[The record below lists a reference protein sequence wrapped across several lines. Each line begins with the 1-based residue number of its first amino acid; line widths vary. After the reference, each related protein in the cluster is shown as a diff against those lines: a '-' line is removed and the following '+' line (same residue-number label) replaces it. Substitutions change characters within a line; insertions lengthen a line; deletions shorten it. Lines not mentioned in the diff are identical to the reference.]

1 MKKIEKIFTALGT
14 INNITLYFDDIDT
27 IKANNTLNLIEQY
40 INDLDNKLSIFKD
53 KKVTSITIE
62 SSREDTRYINAAKD
76 TVINN
81 IITKQSLDVDTV
93 SGATMSSNGIID
105 AVANA
110 LNISFTNPNDTLNN
124 KGQHHNRP
132 NK

>member
-27 IKANNTLNLIEQY
+27 NKANNILDLIEEY

-76 TVINN
+76 T
-81 IITKQSLDVDTV
+81 IITKQSLDVDIV

-110 LNISFTNPNDTLNN
+110 LNITFNIPNDTLNN